1 MRIQSQINFPAPKK
15 LQSIHKRR
23 DCGAVIPQFGC
34 VKFFFDSQ
42 RQRIIKELSGAV
54 KCRVYGAAIHEF
66 GYIKLFF
73 DAWRCQEL
81 WKALER
87 DETI

>member
-1 MRIQSQINFPAPKK
+1 MQPQINFPAPEK
-15 LQSIHKRR
+15 LQSIINHR

-34 VKFFFDSQ
+34 AKFFFDSQ
-42 RQRIIKELSGAV
+42 RQQIIKELSGAV

-81 WKALER
+81 
-87 DETI
+87 